1 MNGQPQPY
9 QSLTSEN
16 AALVLVAHQ
25 VGLVTGVH
33 SGHNARTHGQVR
45 GPDPSGKKMLEISDD
60 DVCHRSHAQR
70 GFGKIVAIIIG
81 FA

>member
-45 GPDPSGKKMLEISDD
+45 GPDPSGKKSSKSVTTMYVTDRMPSGGLG
-60 DVCHRSHAQR
+60 RSSL
-70 GFGKIVAIIIG
+70 
-81 FA
+81 

>member
-25 VGLVTGVH
+25 VGLMTGVH
-33 SGHNARTHGQVR
+33 SGHNARSRGQVR
-45 GPDPSGKKMLEISDD
+45 GPDPSGKILEISDD
-60 DVCHRSHAQR
+60 DVCHRPHAQR
-70 GFGKIVAIIIG
+70 GFGKIVVIMIG
-81 FA
+81 LA

>member
-9 QSLTSEN
+9 QSLTLES

-33 SGHNARTHGQVR
+33 SGHNARSRGQVR
-45 GPDPSGKKMLEISDD
+45 GPDSSGKILEISDD
-60 DVCHRSHAQR
+60 DVCHRPHAPR
-70 GFGKIVAIIIG
+70 GFGKIFAVIIG
-81 FA
+81 LA

>member
-1 MNGQPQPY
+1 
-9 QSLTSEN
+9 
-16 AALVLVAHQ
+16 
-25 VGLVTGVH
+25 
-33 SGHNARTHGQVR
+33 
-45 GPDPSGKKMLEISDD
+45 MLEISDD